1 MRFFAIVRAI
11 LIWWALLTHRH
22 DFMQNTQ
29 SQKNRSFWLKHL
41 YRWHWISSAICL
53 IGMLLF
59 AATGLTLNNAGRI
72 EGNAVV
78 TKKQATVPALLLPQ
92 LRKQEAENAPLP
104 KTLADWVAGALGVE
118 VEQVAGEWSEDEVYV
133 SMPRPGG
140 DAWLVINRESGDLNY
155 ELTERG
161 WVSYFNDLHK
171 GRNTGLAWSWFLD
184 VFSVMALVFSIT
196 GLCLLHM
203 HAGNRPFTWPLVAL
217 GMVLPLLLVILF
229 IH

>member
-1 MRFFAIVRAI
+1 
-11 LIWWALLTHRH
+11 
-22 DFMQNTQ
+22 MQSKQPSNT
-29 SQKNRSFWLKHL
+29 RSFWLKHL

-59 AATGLTLNNAGRI
+59 AATGVTLNNAGQL
-72 EGNAVV
+72 ESEAVV
-78 TKKQATVPALLLPQ
+78 IKKNGQLPAPLLPRLQ
-92 LRKQEAENAPLP
+92 QDHADNTPLP
-104 KTLADWVAGALGVE
+104 KVVADWMAGALGIE
-118 VEQVAGEWSEDEVYV
+118 TGGRTAEWSDDEVYV
-133 SMPRPGG
+133 SLPRPGG
-140 DAWLVINRESGDLNY
+140 DAWVVIDRESGELNY

-184 VFSVMALVFSIT
+184 VFSIMALVFSIT

-203 HAGNRPFTWPLVAL
+203 HAGNRPWTWPLVGL
-217 GMVLPLLLVILF
+217 GMVVPLTLAILF

>member
-1 MRFFAIVRAI
+1 MP
-11 LIWWALLTHRH
+11 HRR

-29 SQKNRSFWLKHL
+29 VHKQRSFWLKHL

-59 AATGLTLNNAGRI
+59 AATGLTLNNAARI
-72 EGNAVV
+72 EGNALI
-78 TKKQATVPALLLPQ
+78 TKKQAEVPALLLPQ
-92 LRKQEAENAPLP
+92 LRISPSDNAPLP
-104 KTLADWVAGALGVE
+104 RTLADWVAGALGIE
-118 VEQVAGEWSEDEVYV
+118 VGLAPAEWSEDEVYV
-133 SMPRPGG
+133 SLPRPGG
-140 DAWLVINRESGDLNY
+140 DAWLVIDRETGDLNY

-184 VFSVMALVFSIT
+184 VFSVMALIFSIT

-217 GMVLPLLLVILF
+217 GMVLPLVLVILF